1 MKEYKIVSVM
11 DFLSVPPNR
20 LDACLEE
27 LKGFLESVRAFQE
40 MVKIAGELVGEP
52 NAECVPIEF
61 VWIDDGKRNHTITVV
76 PIDAPTPSTPPPVPP
91 NKSSTP

>member
-11 DFLSVPPNR
+11 DFLNVPPDK

-61 VWIDDGKRNHTITVV
+61 VWINDGKRDHTITVV
-76 PIDAPTPSTPPPVPP
+76 PIELKPTPAPA
-91 NKSSTP
+91 